1 MAYKDTLTL
10 YDELVAT
17 GTPSE
22 QAKIIAHQQG
32 DLADSLVSRFE
43 KMDAKFDQLNSK
55 LDLSIQGLRKDLM
68 WMKIIGGAM
77 IVCFASNIF
86 WLAR

>member
-22 QAKIIAHQQG
+22 QAKIMAHQQG
-32 DLADSLVSRFE
+32 ALSDEMGGRYNE
-43 KMDAKFDQLNSK
+43 LNAK
-55 LDLSIQGLRKDLM
+55 LDHSIQDLRKDLF
-68 WMKIIGGAM
+68 WMRSIGAGMVAAYIANVGA
-77 IVCFASNIF
+77 IVALIV
-86 WLAR
+86 LMK

>member
-1 MAYKDTLTL
+1 MTYKDTLTL

-32 DLADSLVSRFE
+32 ALASDMENGFNGLNFTLKKIE
-43 KMDAKFDQLNSK
+43 K
-55 LDLSIQGLRKDLM
+55 DLS
-68 WMKIIGGAM
+68 WMRIIGAGMVAAYLTN
-77 IVCFASNIF
+77 VAAIF
-86 WLAR
+86 GLFVLLK